1 MIDAK
6 KWIIGEELCEI
17 VLWDGSAIAINVPKI
32 VTLRV
37 KTSEPGVKGDTV
49 SGGQKPAVL
58 ETGVS
63 IQVPLFVEEGEI
75 VKVDT
80 RSSEYLG
87 RANDS

>member
-1 MIDAK
+1 MFFDYKILK
-6 KWIIGEELCEI
+6 I
-17 VLWDGSAIAINVPKI
+17 VLWNDSAIAINVPKI
-32 VTLRV
+32 VSL
-37 KTSEPGVKGDTV
+37 KIETSEPGVKGDTV
-49 SGGQKPAVL
+49 SGAQKPAVL

-63 IQVPLFVEEGEI
+63 IQVPLFVEEGEV

>member
-1 MIDAK
+1 M
-6 KWIIGEELCEI
+6 
-17 VLWDGSAIAINVPKI
+17 LWNESAIAIYVPKI
-32 VTLRV
+32 VSLKV
-37 KTSEPGVKGDTV
+37 ETSEHGVKGDTV
-49 SGGQKPAVL
+49 SGAQKPAVL

-63 IQVPLFVEEGEI
+63 IQVPLFVEEGEV

>member
-1 MIDAK
+1 M
-6 KWIIGEELCEI
+6 
-17 VLWDGSAIAINVPKI
+17 
-32 VTLRV
+32 
-37 KTSEPGVKGDTV
+37 
-49 SGGQKPAVL
+49 SGAQKPAVL

>member
-1 MIDAK
+1 M
-6 KWIIGEELCEI
+6 
-17 VLWDGSAIAINVPKI
+17 LWNNSAIAINVPKI
-32 VTLRV
+32 VSLKI

-49 SGGQKPAVL
+49 SGAQKPAVL

-63 IQVPLFVEEGEI
+63 IQVPLFVEEGEV